1 MYRRIKKIQKET
13 CGIILDEAV
22 LFDDRLWGFIKI
34 TIYERDPDVFGNE
47 KKDVY
52 RAVLI
57 YSYMYGL
64 VVPFTYQKNLKNHTS
79 VKLEFF
85 FL

>member
-57 YSYMYGL
+57 
-64 VVPFTYQKNLKNHTS
+64 
-79 VKLEFF
+79 
-85 FL
+85 

>member
-13 CGIILDEAV
+13 YGIILDEAV

-34 TIYERDPDVFGNE
+34 LIYERDPDVFGNE

-52 RAVLI
+52 RSVLI
-57 YSYMYGL
+57 
-64 VVPFTYQKNLKNHTS
+64 
-79 VKLEFF
+79 
-85 FL
+85 